1 MLFLNSKSRFFFN
14 ISILENVIFCLKK
27 IFNFPKKSLNSDSF
41 ISKIYHKSDIYYLE
55 HGRSAFYLFLSTLK
69 RKTRKRKIIINSF
82 TLFEM
87 INMIIYSDF
96 EPILVDLKNNS
107 LDTNLES
114 EIKNN
119 KDELAAV
126 VITHLNGFNKDIFQ
140 VKKVIDQINQNN
152 DEKIFL
158 VEDCAVSLGAKKNS
172 FYTGSLGDYSILSF
186 NIMKN
191 ITTLTGGAL
200 IDNYKGLDIN
210 LNLQSFEN
218 KKKISSI
225 LQSGFVFLLQVLNSK
240 IFFPFFFQFIKL
252 SYRMNFSF
260 FLKKYR
266 TDFKVF
272 TKEQIPKEYLEK
284 MDPLKE
290 ELLLK
295 QLPKLKE
302 DQSLRILK
310 AKIYYDK
317 LKKFDCF
324 IFPQTDF
331 DDTNIFIDFPILCK
345 SEDLKNFI
353 WKKSL
358 TYNIDIKN
366 YYYTNCG
373 THSNFKKYCKDRT
386 YLNSKN
392 IEKKIF
398 MLPVNKS
405 FNEKDINKIIKFL
418 SNCVDEKN

>member
-1 MLFLNSKSRFFFN
+1 MFFLNSKSRFFFN
-14 ISILENVIFCLKK
+14 ISILENIIFCLKK
-27 IFNFPKKSLNSDSF
+27 IFNFSKKSLNADNL
-41 ISKIYHKSDIYYLE
+41 ISEIYDKSDIYYLE
-55 HGRSAFYLFLSTLK
+55 HGRSAFYLFLTALK
-69 RKTRKRKIIINSF
+69 KKTGKRKIIINSF

-87 INMIIYSDF
+87 INMIIYSSF

-107 LDTNLES
+107 FETNLEN

-126 VITHLNGFNKDIFQ
+126 VITHLNGLNKDIFR

-152 DEKIFL
+152 SEKIFL
-158 VEDCAVSLGAKKNS
+158 IEDCAVSLGAKKDS
-172 FYTGSLGDYSILSF
+172 FHTGNLGDYSILSF

-200 IDNYKGLDIN
+200 IDNYKKLDISS
-210 LNLQSFEN
+210 NLQLFKN
-218 KKKISSI
+218 KKNFSSI
-225 LQSGFVFLLQVLNSK
+225 LQSGFVLLLQILNSK
-240 IFFPFFFQFIKL
+240 IFFPFFFQFIKF
-252 SYRMNFSF
+252 SYRVNFSF

-272 TKEQIPKEYLEK
+272 TKERIPTQYLEK
-284 MDPLKE
+284 MDPLKK
-290 ELLLK
+290 ELLIK

-310 AKIYYDK
+310 AKMYYDK
-317 LKKFDCF
+317 LKDFDSF

-331 DDTNIFIDFPILCK
+331 DDRNIFIDFPIICK
-345 SEDLKNFI
+345 DDDLKNYI

-358 TYNIDIKN
+358 AHNVDIKN

-373 THSNFKKYCKDRT
+373 TQENFKKYYQDKT

-392 IEKKIF
+392 IEKNIF
-398 MLPVNKS
+398 MLPVNKN
-405 FNEKDINKIIKFL
+405 FDEKDINKIIKFL
-418 SNCVDEKN
+418 LNSINEKN